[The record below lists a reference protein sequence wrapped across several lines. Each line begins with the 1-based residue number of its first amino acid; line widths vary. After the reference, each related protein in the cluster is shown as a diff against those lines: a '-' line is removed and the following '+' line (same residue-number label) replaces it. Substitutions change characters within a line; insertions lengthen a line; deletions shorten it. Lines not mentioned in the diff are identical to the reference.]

1 MTPSDAFRLDEA
13 IAVLERAPAA
23 YRALLGGLP
32 DAWLFTA
39 EGPGTWSPYDI
50 IGHLIHGERTDWMV
64 RTRHILAHGE
74 AVPFLPFDRE
84 AMLAEPQG
92 NTLAELLDTF
102 EMLRAENL
110 AALHA
115 LHLTEADFARAGRHP
130 ALGRVTLVQLLA
142 TWVAHDLSHLAQV
155 SRVMGKRYR
164 DLVGPWREYLP
175 MLDR

>member
-1 MTPSDAFRLDEA
+1 MTFQLPEA

-23 YRALLGGLP
+23 YRALLAGLP
-32 DAWLFTA
+32 EPWLFTA

>member
-1 MTPSDAFRLDEA
+1 MTFQLPEA
-13 IAVLERAPAA
+13 IAVLERTPAA
-23 YRALLGGLP
+23 YRALLFGLP
-32 DAWLFTA
+32 EPWTSAT
-39 EGPGTWSPYDI
+39 EGLGTWSPYDI
-50 IGHLIHGERTDWMV
+50 VGHLIHGERTDWMV
-64 RTRHILAHGE
+64 RARHILAHGD

-84 AMLAEPQG
+84 AMLDGPQG

-102 EMLRAENL
+102 EKLRAENL
-110 AALHA
+110 TALRA
-115 LHLTEADFARAGRHP
+115 LHLTDTDFARAGMHP
-130 ALGRVTLVQLLA
+130 ALGHVTLGQLLA

>member
-1 MTPSDAFRLDEA
+1 MTFQLAEA

-23 YRALLGGLP
+23 YRSLLGGLP
-32 DAWLFTA
+32 EPWLFTA

-50 IGHLIHGERTDWMV
+50 VGHLIHGERTDWMV
-64 RTRHILAHGE
+64 RVRHILAHGD

-92 NTLAELLDTF
+92 NTIAELLDTF
-102 EMLRAENL
+102 EKLRSENL
-110 AALHA
+110 TALSA
-115 LHLTEADFARAGRHP
+115 LRLTEADLARPGLHP
-130 ALGRVTLVQLLA
+130 ALGRVTLGQLLA
-142 TWVAHDLSHLAQV
+142 TWVAHDLNHLAQV